1 MSQRT
6 VEEYLEAIGML
17 EEQGSP
23 VSTSSIAQ
31 MLGLSL
37 ASVSEMLPRLSE
49 KELVVHTRYGGAS
62 LTEDGKQR
70 FLVLTRRHRLW
81 EVFLN
86 KYLGIGWEDVYQHAC
101 SLEHATSDLVA
112 EKLEEFLNN
121 PEVCPHGNPIP
132 SSDLKYPA
140 VSGVPLTDLGAGQVA
155 KVVRVVDIGN
165 VEFLQH
171 LTSLGLTVGTIVKVL
186 EKAQFDGT
194 LTIEVNNSTKAIS
207 PQVAS
212 LVMVELKG
220 G

>member
-6 VEEYLEAIGML
+6 VEEYVEAIGTL

-49 KELVVHTRYGGAS
+49 KGLVVHTPYGGAS

-70 FLVLTRRHRLW
+70 FLGLTRRHRLW

-121 PEVCPHGNPIP
+121 PGVCPHGNPIP
-132 SSDLKYPA
+132 SSDLEYPA
-140 VSGVPLTDLGAGQVA
+140 VSGVPLTNLEAGQVA
-155 KVVRVVDIGN
+155 EVVRVLDIGN

-194 LTIEVNNSTKAIS
+194 LTIEVNDSTKAIG
-207 PQVAS
+207 PQAAS

>member
-6 VEEYLEAIGML
+6 VEEYVEVIGML

-49 KELVVHTRYGGAS
+49 KGLVVYTRYGGAS

-86 KYLGIGWEDVYQHAC
+86 KYLGMGWEDVYQHAC

-140 VSGVPLTDLGAGQVA
+140 VAGVPLTNLGAGQVA
-155 KVVRVVDIGN
+155 KVLRVVDIGN

-194 LTIEVNNSTKAIS
+194 LTIEVNNSTKAIG
-207 PQVAS
+207 PQPAS